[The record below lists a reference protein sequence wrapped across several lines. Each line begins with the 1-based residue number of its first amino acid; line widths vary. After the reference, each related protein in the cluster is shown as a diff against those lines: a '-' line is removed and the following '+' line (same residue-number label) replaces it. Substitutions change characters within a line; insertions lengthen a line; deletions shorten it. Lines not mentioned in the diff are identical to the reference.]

1 MCQTKEGIKIMT
13 GKLPEVIVFKTYA
26 KYSKIIGSIINQITK
41 ENKISVRSVKL
52 LLRMNN
58 A

>member
-1 MCQTKEGIKIMT
+1 MT
-13 GKLPEVIVFKTYA
+13 GKFLEVIVFKTYT
-26 KYSKIIGSIINQITK
+26 KYSKIIGSIINQTTK
-41 ENKISVRSVKL
+41 EDKISVKSVKL

>member
-1 MCQTKEGIKIMT
+1 MT
-13 GKLPEVIVFKTYA
+13 GKFPEVIVFKTYA